1 MVHSEAQKSHIDALR
16 QYLASFPFFV
26 VSHHDYFFAAAVMS
40 SPSLFAAAIVD
51 SPEVLPEY
59 FRGIIIANSRQ
70 PLALFYADY
79 ISGENIRS
87 DPWRNRNDV
96 TNNVDV
102 ENAMGQLTKAQ
113 DCQCLFS

>member
-1 MVHSEAQKSHIDALR
+1 MRYANILR
-16 QYLASFPFFV
+16 VFHFSYQV
-26 VSHHDYFFAAAVMS
+26 IITIFFAAAVMS

-96 TNNVDV
+96 NY
-102 ENAMGQLTKAQ
+102 E
-113 DCQCLFS
+113 